1 MRPAWWSVLV
11 LGPALAAPAPAQQY
25 GQWHWSANVELRQV
39 SFDRE
44 VRGLSPDSTREDEV
58 SLRLGL
64 GGYVLSPAIAAFRL
78 DLQAAVARF
87 EGMTQLDSDRL
98 GGRASLFVL
107 PRGAYPLR
115 LFYARERYEYLDA
128 EEATPRFLRSLPDL
142 VTRWEL
148 AGRLRRGPLKGLR
161 YGTEHSDIEFLVPG
175 QKPEVRDRQHLA
187 YDAPSKKLRHRY
199 ELEREFRSLGRLA
212 YETEDYTFNTSVDG
226 ELKPGWRFNLFGVAI
241 DRTLTLDA
249 RRELG
254 FETARLQSQ
263 LSHTTRGD
271 DVATLRYAA
280 GLARSENSP
289 TVREQTVLLRYTW
302 QARERWRVTP
312 FVGYTL
318 QQADGTSLDVPQVGV
333 TVNWDRTAGPFE
345 VALNGQ
351 GAYGESRQSR
361 PGRSAATSAVSFG
374 FGGSLSHGSEE
385 TLRSTLEVDWGMNEF
400 SAVGDPITDLADLG
414 TGLNL
419 LGAEDRRGGR
429 LTLQRRWDKLHCT
442 LYSDW
447 RRREAS
453 DDLSGLRSEVE
464 TLTHSLQTQ
473 YRRYL
478 LTVNAGSTEAKSG
491 DLDQQVDFV
500 AAGLSVQFSRF
511 LSLRASYRQ
520 DTRTTFGLD
529 ADGEEVQA
537 GVDFNYGQLVLR
549 ASAFELA
556 ERLATSPERTSRGLR
571 WSVSRRFGGY
581 LPIVTAPR
589 RRGVIR

>member
-1 MRPAWWSVLV
+1 MRPVSWLVLV
-11 LGPALAAPAPAQQY
+11 LCPALAAPAAAQQY
-25 GQWHWSANVELRQV
+25 GQWIWSANVELRQV

-44 VRGLSPDSTREDEV
+44 LRGVQSDSTREDEV

-64 GGYVLSPAIAAFRL
+64 GGYILSPAIAAFRV

-87 EGMTQLDSDRL
+87 EGTSQLDSDRL
-98 GGRASLFVL
+98 GGRASLLVL

-128 EEATPRFLRSLPDL
+128 DVAAPRTLRSLPDL
-142 VTRWEL
+142 VTRWQL
-148 AGRLRRGPLKGLR
+148 AGRLRRGPLRGLR
-161 YGTEHSDIEFLVPG
+161 YGAEHSDLEFLVPG
-175 QKPEVRDRQHLA
+175 TEPEVRDRQVLA
-187 YDAPSKKLRHRY
+187 YHPASKKLRHNY

-212 YETEDYTFNTSVDG
+212 YETEDYTFNASAVG
-226 ELKPGWRFNLFGVAI
+226 ELKPGWRFNLYGVAI
-241 DRTLTLDA
+241 DRTLTLA
-249 RRELG
+249 AGQELD

-271 DVATLRYAA
+271 NVATLRYALGTA
-280 GLARSENSP
+280 SSEGGP
-289 TVREQTVLLRYTW
+289 TVREHTLLARYTW
-302 QARERWRVTP
+302 RAREHWQIAP

-318 QQADGTSLDVPQVGV
+318 QQSDGTSLDVPQVGV
-333 TVNWDRTAGPFE
+333 AVNWDRTAGAFE
-345 VALNGQ
+345 VTVNGL

-361 PGRSAATSAVSFG
+361 PGGSRATSTVSFG
-374 FGGSLSHGSEE
+374 LGASVSHGSEE
-385 TLRSTLEVDWGMNEF
+385 TLRTTVEADWGMNDF
-400 SAVGDPITDLADLG
+400 RAVGDPITDLADLG

-419 LGAEDRRGGR
+419 LGAEDRTGGR
-429 LTLQRRWDKLHCT
+429 LTLRRRWNKLYST

-447 RRREAS
+447 RRREAA
-453 DDLSGLRSEVE
+453 DDLRGLETEVE
-464 TLTHSLQTQ
+464 TLSHSLQAQ

-478 LTVNAGSTEAKSG
+478 LTVNAGSTEARSG
-491 DLDQQVDFV
+491 DLEQQIEFL
-500 AAGLSVQFSRF
+500 AAGMTMRFSRS

-520 DTRTTFGLD
+520 DTRTTLGLD

-537 GVDFNYGQLVLR
+537 GVDFNYGQLVLK
-549 ASAFELA
+549 ASAFELS

-571 WSVSRRFGGY
+571 WSISRRFGGF